1 MNMHIASIEF
11 LFYKLKLKDKIIHK
25 KIIYIYIYS
34 VCVCVCACVEFSRP
48 LMLSHLEH
56 SNFIFSVLKMFVYLN

>member
-1 MNMHIASIEF
+1 MHMASIKF

-25 KIIYIYIYS
+25 KIIYIYI
-34 VCVCVCACVEFSRP
+34 P

-56 SNFIFSVLKMFVYLN
+56 SNFIFFVLKMFVYLN